1 MIRDVAAVVVGL
13 IVGMAVN
20 IALVNLNLVL
30 FPMPEGVTFE
40 DAEGLATYM
49 TTLPLQAFLLIIVA
63 HLGQAFVGGWVAA
76 RISTDRPMAV
86 ALIVGGLSLAGGVAN
101 MMMMPLPWWMW
112 MEIPLYLVVAWIAG
126 NLVLQCRA
134 KKASAP

>member
-1 MIRDVAAVVVGL
+1 
-13 IVGMAVN
+13 
-20 IALVNLNLVL
+20 
-30 FPMPEGVTFE
+30 
-40 DAEGLATYM
+40 
-49 TTLPLQAFLLIIVA
+49 LPLQAFLLIILA
-63 HLGQAFVGGWVAA
+63 HLGQAFVGGGVAA

-86 ALIVGGLSLAGGVAN
+86 ALIVGGLSLVGGVAN

-112 MEIPLYLVVAWIAG
+112 MELPLYLVVAWIAG

>member
-1 MIRDVAAVVVGL
+1 MIRNVTAVVVGL
-13 IVGMAVN
+13 IVGMAAN
-20 IALVNLNLVL
+20 MALVHLNVTL

-40 DAEGLATYM
+40 DTKGMATYM
-49 TTLPLQAFLLIIVA
+49 ATLPLQAFLLIIVA

-76 RISTDRPMAV
+76 RISTDQPMAV
-86 ALIVGGLSLAGGVAN
+86 ALIVGGLSLVGGVVN

-126 NLVLQCRA
+126 NLVLQCRT